1 MTRGGLANLQYFS
14 CGTAEELQTLQR
26 VVHPVQLNQGARC
39 MTLEELSSATR
50 NFSNVNLIGHGM
62 FGEVYKGLLQDGT
75 IVAIKKRHSPPSHEF
90 IQEVNYLSS
99 IRHRNLVNLLGY
111 CQENG
116 MQMLVYEYVSNG
128 SVSTHLH
135 GDFSYVFLILFP
147 CSIRASK
154 VLIPYWYP
162 IGSSHAPG
170 VRLEFKQRLSIAHGA
185 AKGLSHLHS
194 LTPPAV
200 HMNFKTA
207 NVLVDEDFIP
217 KVADAGIRALLDRLG
232 GAGPSSRTSNDP
244 FLDPRMRESINFS
257 IQSDVYSFGVFLV
270 ELLSGQKA
278 LSDQNI
284 IRWVQNF
291 QQSSDI
297 SAIADN
303 RMASGY
309 TSEGMREFL
318 RLTSWCVN
326 PTSEHRP
333 SMNLVEGEI
342 NRIREQEMRLTTIM
356 PESTPTVTLGSQ
368 LFTTSG

>member
-1 MTRGGLANLQYFS
+1 MSAILAASLAGAAGLLALVGVAIFLIVLFLRHRRRASDSSESSSSGPAQP
-14 CGTAEELQTLQR
+14 EQ
-26 VVHPVQLNQGARC
+26 QGARC

-75 IVAIKKRHSPPSHEF
+75 IVAIKKRHSPLSHEF

-116 MQMLVYEYVSNG
+116 MQMLVYEYVPNG

-135 GDFSYVFLILFP
+135 GN
-147 CSIRASK
+147 
-154 VLIPYWYP
+154 
-162 IGSSHAPG
+162 SHAPG

-185 AKGLSHLHS
+185 AK
-194 LTPPAV
+194 V

-207 NVLVDEDFIP
+207 NVLVDEDLTP
-217 KVADAGIRALLDRLG
+217 KVGDAGIRAMLDRLG

-244 FLDPRMRESINFS
+244 FLDPRTRESINFS
-257 IQSDVYSFGVFLV
+257 IQSDIYSFGVFLV
-270 ELLSGQKA
+270 ELLSGQRA
-278 LSDQNI
+278 LSDQSI

-297 SAIADN
+297 SVIADN
-303 RMASGY
+303 RMASAY

-333 SMNLVEGEI
+333 SMSLVEAEL

>member
-1 MTRGGLANLQYFS
+1 MTPKYPSNLQYFS
-14 CGTAEELQTLQR
+14 SGTAEELQTLR
-26 VVHPVQLNQGARC
+26 KVVHPVQLNQGARC

-90 IQEVNYLSS
+90 IHEVNYLSS

-116 MQMLVYEYVSNG
+116 MQMLVYEYVPNG

-135 GDFSYVFLILFP
+135 G
-147 CSIRASK
+147 
-154 VLIPYWYP
+154 
-162 IGSSHAPG
+162 SSHAPG
-170 VRLEFKQRLSIAHGA
+170 VKLEFKQRLSIAHGA
-185 AKGLSHLHS
+185 AKGLNHLHS
-194 LTPPAV
+194 LTPPTV

-207 NVLVDEDFIP
+207 NVLVDEDLIP
-217 KVADAGIRALLDRLG
+217 KVADAGIRSLLDRLG
-232 GAGPSSRTSNDP
+232 GVGPSSRTSYDP

-257 IQSDVYSFGVFLV
+257 IQSDVYGFGVFLV
-270 ELLSGQKA
+270 ELLSGKRA

-303 RMASGY
+303 RMASAY

-333 SMNLVEGEI
+333 SMNLVEVEI
-342 NRIREQEMRLTTIM
+342 NRIREQEMRMTTIM

>member
-1 MTRGGLANLQYFS
+1 
-14 CGTAEELQTLQR
+14 
-26 VVHPVQLNQGARC
+26 
-39 MTLEELSSATR
+39 
-50 NFSNVNLIGHGM
+50 
-62 FGEVYKGLLQDGT
+62 
-75 IVAIKKRHSPPSHEF
+75 
-90 IQEVNYLSS
+90 
-99 IRHRNLVNLLGY
+99 
-111 CQENG
+111 
-116 MQMLVYEYVSNG
+116 MQMLVYEYVPNG

-135 GDFSYVFLILFP
+135 G
-147 CSIRASK
+147 
-154 VLIPYWYP
+154 
-162 IGSSHAPG
+162 SSHAPG
-170 VRLEFKQRLSIAHGA
+170 VKLEFKQRLSIAHGA
-185 AKGLSHLHS
+185 AKGLNHLHS
-194 LTPPAV
+194 LTPPTV

-207 NVLVDEDFIP
+207 NVLVDEDLIP

-232 GAGPSSRTSNDP
+232 GVGPSSRTSYDP

-270 ELLSGQKA
+270 ELLSGKRA

-303 RMASGY
+303 RMASAY

-333 SMNLVEGEI
+333 SMNLVEAEI
-342 NRIREQEMRLTTIM
+342 NRIREQEMRMTTIM